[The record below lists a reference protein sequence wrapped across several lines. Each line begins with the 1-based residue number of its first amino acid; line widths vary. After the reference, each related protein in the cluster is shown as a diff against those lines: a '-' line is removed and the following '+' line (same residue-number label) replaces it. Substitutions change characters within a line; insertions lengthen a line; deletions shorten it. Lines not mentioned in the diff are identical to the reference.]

1 MRRQALHIAD
11 VTKTTYNR
19 DVYEPSD
26 DSFALVDALQQELVK
41 IPLSSACQCLEIG
54 SGSGYVSCS
63 LALLLRH
70 CNVSASCIATDISVH
85 AVTATKAT
93 VAAHQVTEVDVIQAD
108 LVSPLSARLQQAV
121 DILVFNP
128 PYVPTPDE
136 EVAKGGIAAAWA
148 GGNCGRVVID
158 RVLPL
163 VDKLLSRGGHFF
175 MVTVPENKPE
185 EILALLSKNGL
196 QGTPTWSCAPAVRSI
211 TSFLLIAEMFEVFGV
226 RRLAAPASIGLPTF
240 CHQGTVFITTQSL
253 LQQIMPCVI
262 HVAQAI
268 CILII

>member
-121 DILVFNP
+121 DILVTLIHWYGMWFVTSVRP
-128 PYVPTPDE
+128 M
-136 EVAKGGIAAAWA
+136 IAQLD
-148 GGNCGRVVID
+148 CGA
-158 RVLPL
+158 
-163 VDKLLSRGGHFF
+163 
-175 MVTVPENKPE
+175 T
-185 EILALLSKNGL
+185 
-196 QGTPTWSCAPAVRSI
+196 
-211 TSFLLIAEMFEVFGV
+211 
-226 RRLAAPASIGLPTF
+226 
-240 CHQGTVFITTQSL
+240 
-253 LQQIMPCVI
+253 LQQHGLKTRQP
-262 HVAQAI
+262 AFATS
-268 CILII
+268 